1 MKKILFVLAVIFVAF
16 SANAIGVVNKN
27 TQTTKQCAEMCVGF
41 DFDNFSGASADDAR
55 YYAERWVKP
64 QLKDPKSYQRI
75 EWKAERAK
83 DDYNSWIVYIKFRAK
98 NSFGAYVIQ
107 ECLCVVTYGYGG
119 NVSVEG
125 LVQ

>member
-16 SANAIGVVNKN
+16 SATANGISTKKTQSAK
-27 TQTTKQCAEMCVGF
+27 QTTEICVGF
-41 DFDNFSGASADDAR
+41 DNLSGASADDAR
-55 YYAERWVKP
+55 YYAERWLKP

-75 EWKAERAK
+75 EWKAERAR

-98 NSFGAYVIQ
+98 NSFGAYVVQ

-119 NVSVEG
+119 NVSVDG
-125 LVQ
+125 LAQ